1 MDPHTINLIV
11 SLISGII
18 GGNIV
23 GAAMPEKNL
32 GGVVNSLSGLVG
44 GGIGGYILKALGVAA
59 AATAATQ
66 TGAAP
71 APEHVDI
78 ASILA
83 NIGGG
88 GAGGAILTAIIAMI
102 KNATDKNS

>member
-1 MDPHTINLIV
+1 MEAETINLIV
-11 SLISGII
+11 SLISGVI
-18 GGNIV
+18 GGNIA
-23 GAAMPEKNL
+23 GAAMPDKNL

-59 AATAATQ
+59 ATTAAVQ
-66 TGAAP
+66 TGATP

-88 GAGGAILTAIIAMI
+88 GAGGAILAAVLGLI
-102 KNATDKNS
+102 KNATDKHS

>member
-18 GGNIV
+18 GGNIA
-23 GAAMPEKNL
+23 GAAMPDKNL
-32 GGVVNSLSGLVG
+32 GGVVNSLAGLVG

-59 AATAATQ
+59 AATAASQ
-66 TGAAP
+66 TGAA
-71 APEHVDI
+71 AGPEHVDI

-88 GAGGAILTAIIAMI
+88 GAGGAILTALLGMI
-102 KNATDKNS
+102 KNATDKR

>member
-1 MDPHTINLIV
+1 MEPETINLIV

-18 GGNIV
+18 GGNLA

-32 GGVVNSLSGLVG
+32 GGVANSLSGLVG
-44 GGIGGYILKALGVAA
+44 GGIGGYILKALGIAA
-59 AATAATQ
+59 AATAANQ
-66 TGAAP
+66 TGTAV
-71 APEHVDI
+71 APEQVDL

-88 GAGGAILTAIIAMI
+88 GAGGAILAAIISLI
-102 KNATDKNS
+102 KDATDKH